1 MASKPV
7 SQNPQDPKSGTS
19 SFIDGLTCPMV
30 EFYRA
35 KGYKPDDSV
44 AYLMRRIISV
54 ASQQIERELEPTGLT
69 NAQWVPLLKL
79 YMGSA
84 STVAELARV
93 CELDAGSMTR
103 LLDRLEAK
111 QLCRRVRSSDD
122 RRVVNLELTDA
133 GRIAAQNIPDIL
145 CRVQNA
151 HLAGF
156 SAEEWQVLKGFL
168 RRILD
173 TALSMQGQAEKA
185 ADKLPASLIA
195 SPSPLAENEQQT

>member
-1 MASKPV
+1 MVTKRTADPV
-7 SQNPQDPKSGTS
+7 ADAMS
-19 SFIDGLTCPMV
+19 CRMV

-35 KGYKPDDSV
+35 EGYKPDESIG
-44 AYLMRRIISV
+44 YLMRRILSLISQGV
-54 ASQQIERELEPTGLT
+54 ERELEPKGLT

-79 YMGSA
+79 YMGKG
-84 STVAELARV
+84 STAAELARE

-111 QLCRRVRSSDD
+111 DLCRRIRSSED

-133 GRIAAQNIPDIL
+133 GRAAAQEIPAIL
-145 CRVQNA
+145 SRIQNA

-156 SAEEWQVLKGFL
+156 SVEEWQVLKGYL

-173 TALSMQGQAEKA
+173 TAQTLQAPAEK
-185 ADKLPASLIA
+185 K
-195 SPSPLAENEQQT
+195 